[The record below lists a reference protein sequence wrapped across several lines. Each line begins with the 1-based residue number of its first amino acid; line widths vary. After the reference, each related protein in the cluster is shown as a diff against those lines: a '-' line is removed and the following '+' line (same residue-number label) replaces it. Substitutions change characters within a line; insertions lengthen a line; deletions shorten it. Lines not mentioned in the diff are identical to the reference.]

1 MRRLKGY
8 IPEESLPGVTTVVT
22 DKSKSDLPNDSDRE
36 KETNLPPGAATPKT
50 VKKDDSADGNGRHLK
65 QPAYN
70 GPGTGEPGPAE
81 HPRTLPTPGEEAGSP
96 TKYDYNMPTRRSMEG
111 SDKEAY
117 KARIPWKRQKRQRT
131 WKKLKDKQY
140 YQRNKSRIKQRL
152 RIWYKSVRN
161 NQNYQTQKEKRRENP
176 ERYERRK
183 VGADH
188 PLAREI
194 IATLM
199 REGYTPWSMGQRRHK
214 HRGPELQKR
223 RREYRKN
230 RARAKVKHRLWY
242 QKNKNK
248 PAFKRRQKMR
258 RQNPSRFRMRPASVL
273 TAPEIAF
280 VVGRDMRIGYVHSV
294 SPMTGLVTMV
304 LTGPVVGGSS
314 MFSMPTMAFLNSVV
328 FLSDEDTDAMFEL
341 IDVEVGE
348 SAYADL
354 RPEGLRQCASLY
366 GISPDSDEFKNVCL
380 RLGEVEDVETASP
393 AILAHISSSIVEESM
408 RYWGERSTFDPEDEF
423 QEDLLD
429 PTDDNYY
436 YGEVI
441 HPGDPFAG
449 MGARVASRWL
459 KQAGELGLIERQSPD
474 EWERPVYNSRPE
486 RPVGP
491 GQWTKTDPSPTHDP
505 TPSDYVPPNEADFPA
520 GSGKVIP
527 EHLKHASVSP
537 ERLFKGLRTP
547 ESDFDLGLWLG
558 EETGYSTTWYL
569 GWWDYEW
576 DMMGGVLGE
585 GGDHGDPEIAIAE
598 RVALANGAERVRDRL
613 GMPRLEWES
622 KTKAVKA
629 AQQIIRE
636 IQAYRRSHS
645 KTAATMADLTNRTS
659 GEVTK
664 RSKGVQVRLSR
675 ADPSKGIWTFKASG
689 SGGKAYTIRLK
700 AEAKGNV
707 KEVQKA
713 QIRVSCD
720 CDFFR
725 WQGPEHWAR
734 TNGYLYGKPRGTASA
749 PTEKDPKGDHWMCKH
764 VAAAL
769 RMAQKYRLAGNEHI
783 FPLGAE
789 IVPDGYGGPSGG

>member
-1 MRRLKGY
+1 MRHLKREGY
-8 IPEESLPGVTTVVT
+8 IPEESLSGVTTVVT
-22 DKSKSDLPNDSDRE
+22 DKSKDGLPADSDRE
-36 KETNLPPGAATPKT
+36 KELNLPPGAATPKT

-65 QPAYN
+65 QPAFN

-140 YQRNKSRIKQRL
+140 YKQNKSRIKQRL
-152 RIWYKSVRN
+152 KVWYKQVRN
-161 NQNYQTQKEKRRENP
+161 NQYYMTQKEKRREHP
-176 ERYERRK
+176 KKYERRK

-188 PLAREI
+188 PLAREV

-199 REGYTPWSMGQRRHK
+199 REGYTPWSMGQRRHR
-214 HRGPELQKR
+214 HRGPERQQR

-230 RARAKVKHRLWY
+230 RAQAKVKHRLWY

-280 VVGRDMRIGYVHSV
+280 VVGQDMRIGYVHSV
-294 SPMTGLVTMV
+294 SPMTGLVTVV

-314 MFSMPTMAFLNSVV
+314 MLSMPAMAFLNAVV
-328 FLSDEDTDAMFEL
+328 FLSNEDTDAMFEL
-341 IDVEVGE
+341 IDVEVGVA
-348 SAYADL
+348 AYADL
-354 RPEGLRQCASLY
+354 RPEGLRQCATLY
-366 GISPDSDEFKNVCL
+366 GISPDSSEFKDVCL
-380 RLGEVEDVETASP
+380 RLGEVEDIETASP

-423 QEDLLD
+423 QEELVD
-429 PTDDNYY
+429 PTDDNFY

-441 HPGDPFAG
+441 HPGEPFAG

-459 KQAGELGLIERQSPD
+459 NQAGELGLYNQEPSGD
-474 EWERPVYNSRPE
+474 WEKPLYTHRPE
-486 RPVGP
+486 KNTGP
-491 GQWTKTDPSPTHDP
+491 GQWTKTNPSPTHDP
-505 TPSDYVPPNEADFPA
+505 TPSDFVAPNEADFPA
-520 GSGKVIP
+520 SSGKVIP
-527 EHLKHASVSP
+527 DHLK
-537 ERLFKGLRTP
+537 
-547 ESDFDLGLWLG
+547 
-558 EETGYSTTWYL
+558 
-569 GWWDYEW
+569 
-576 DMMGGVLGE
+576 
-585 GGDHGDPEIAIAE
+585 
-598 RVALANGAERVRDRL
+598 N
-613 GMPRLEWES
+613 
-622 KTKAVKA
+622 
-629 AQQIIRE
+629 
-636 IQAYRRSHS
+636 
-645 KTAATMADLTNRTS
+645 AATMDDLTRRTS
-659 GEVTK
+659 GDVEK

-675 ADPSKGIWTFKASG
+675 ADPARGIWTFKASG
-689 SGGKAYTIRLK
+689 SGGKSYTIRLK

-707 KEVQKA
+707 KEVKKA

-734 TNGYLYGKPRGTASA
+734 TNDYLYGKPRGTASA

-764 VAAAL
+764 VAAAIRL
-769 RMAQKYRLAGNEHI
+769 ARAYRLAEDGLI
-783 FPLGAE
+783 FPVGAE
-789 IVPDGYGGPSGG
+789 FVPDGYGDPSGG